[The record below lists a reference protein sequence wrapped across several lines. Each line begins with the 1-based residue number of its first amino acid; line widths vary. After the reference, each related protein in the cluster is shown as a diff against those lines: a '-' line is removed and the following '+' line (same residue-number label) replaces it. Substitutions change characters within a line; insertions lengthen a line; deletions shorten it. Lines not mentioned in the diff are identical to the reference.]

1 MEVNTDMISTSTEP
15 TSVSLLLVLLR
26 THCQE
31 AALWR

>member
-26 THCQE
+26 THCHE